1 LKGLIISKS
10 SYFGADSATKYNTAV
25 QASALETGAAGTTGK
40 GNARYDH
47 PAVKNFGFR
56 LKAEMS
62 NKRKVEAIASLEE
75 EAEEARRWFVAE
87 GPHAAIL
94 KVRVGKRVEVRTTL
108 SRACVTTTML
118 GLFTVVQT
126 VH

>member
-1 LKGLIISKS
+1 
-10 SYFGADSATKYNTAV
+10 
-25 QASALETGAAGTTGK
+25 
-40 GNARYDH
+40 
-47 PAVKNFGFR
+47 
-56 LKAEMS
+56 MS
-62 NKRKVEAIASLEE
+62 NNTKVEAIASLKEE
-75 EAEEARRWFVAE
+75 YEKARRCFVAG